1 VNIASHDLTVAL
13 GNGQN
18 GHIALGGL
26 VGDPAA
32 TAGQAQD
39 PVDFLIELG
48 TPPRAARFFVP
59 ILRGAVTDAVCALLP
74 KAGTDV
80 PAQWLMAT
88 SLVQVQLTPGLIYD
102 LEPSLSSVHVAAGTL
117 PGQMMYPVWYE
128 LNARA
133 QQQPSVRGT
142 APAPSKELLAFRKSA
157 ERTASDLFGAYF
169 GRGQAQEGLATLSEG
184 SAKAAAGLDHHME
197 LGRVHANLPESL
209 CMPAVWHVA
218 RRDPPPSRRVVVT
231 RPAAQRGGRLLAGIT
246 SV

>member
-1 VNIASHDLTVAL
+1 
-13 GNGQN
+13 
-18 GHIALGGL
+18 

-102 LEPSLSSVHVAAGTL
+102 LEPSLSTVHVAAGTL

-184 SAKAAAGLDHHME
+184 SAKAAAGLDHSGQPAWGGWVT
-197 LGRVHANLPESL
+197 LAAVLAIQSDPTLPRPGL
-209 CMPAVWHVA
+209 A
-218 RRDPPPSRRVVVT
+218 RRRWPWQ
-231 RPAAQRGGRLLAGIT
+231 AAVAQGAGLGLQIGESFAMATALGLLKQAEGT
-246 SV
+246 AR